1 MGVLSRLLRS
11 GLRRGQHGRGA
22 VHAAKSIAALLLA
35 GAAVLGA
42 QAEISPATAP
52 LAQLRAA
59 GSSTYTYWGFEV
71 YQASLWVEPGFEPA
85 AFARQRHALELQYL
99 RSFKGRDIAE
109 RSIEEMRRIGSFSD
123 AQAKDWLQAM
133 VAAFPDVRAGDRLLG
148 LHLPGRG
155 AQFYYNGRPT
165 SEVRD
170 PEFARLFFGI
180 WLSEQTPAPK
190 LRAAL
195 LGQAR

>member
-11 GLRRGQHGRGA
+11 GLRRGQYRRGA
-22 VHAAKSIAALLLA
+22 VHAAKSLAILLLA
-35 GAAVLGA
+35 LAGLQA
-42 QAEISPATAP
+42 QAETAP

-59 GSSTYTYWGFEV
+59 GSGTYTYWGFDG
-71 YQASLWVEPGFEPA
+71 YRASLWVEPGFEPA
-85 AFARQRHALELQYL
+85 AYARQRHALELQYL
-99 RSFKGRDIAE
+99 RNFKGRDIAE
-109 RSIEEMRRIGSFSD
+109 RSIEEMRRIGPFGESQ
-123 AQAKDWLQAM
+123 AQDWLQAM

-155 AQFYYNGRPT
+155 VQFYYNGRPT
-165 SEVRD
+165 SEIRD